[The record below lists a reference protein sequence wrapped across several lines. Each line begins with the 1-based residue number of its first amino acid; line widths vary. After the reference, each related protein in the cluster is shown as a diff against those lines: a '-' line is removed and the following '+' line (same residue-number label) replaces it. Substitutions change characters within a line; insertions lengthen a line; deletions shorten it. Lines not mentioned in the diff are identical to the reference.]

1 MNVDLVLETLG
12 RNQVDFLL
20 IGGMNFLLRHEPVLT
35 FDIDVWVND
44 TQINLDRCELA
55 MIDLDASWGATEETW
70 RPVKEQ
76 TGWTRRQSVFCL
88 VSPHASVDVFRTV
101 AGLASWAECKA
112 RAYQGKTKSGVE
124 FFGLSDADMVACQ
137 LALPSGT
144 RKYSRIETLRKAL
157 GEIS

>member
-44 TQINLDRCELA
+44 TQINLERCELA

-76 TGWTRRQSVFCL
+76 TGWTRRQSVFIL
-88 VSPHASVDVFRTV
+88 
-101 AGLASWAECKA
+101 
-112 RAYQGKTKSGVE
+112 
-124 FFGLSDADMVACQ
+124 
-137 LALPSGT
+137 
-144 RKYSRIETLRKAL
+144 
-157 GEIS
+157 